1 MPSASISARLTTPR
15 VPFWNSDTHVV
26 EMYDGANYV
35 ILSRTL
41 EIAGVLTTQPVV
53 GVTAAGIYIDFIGP
67 YNLVYWTGQASIT
80 AYPFASAPDFVRTAA
95 GDVYRRGASGW
106 TNLTP
111 EPTSLIQ
118 VGRTGTDQAGVTA
131 GVRLIFNVVTLSR
144 GSNITYDPNTGIF
157 TLKKGLIYR
166 LTGAPSFANFVG
178 GGWLACQW
186 EDTAGTALDAR
197 SDDDG
202 ISISAA
208 SGINENNQNTA
219 FLLYAPQAD
228 MQVVLKCFAAGATAV
243 MRGNGPSR
251 AVIEQV

>member
-1 MPSASISARLTTPR
+1 MDRVNGLNWVNISTTP
-15 VPFWNSDTHVV
+15 
-26 EMYDGANYV
+26 
-35 ILSRTL
+35 
-41 EIAGVLTTQPVV
+41 
-53 GVTAAGIYIDFIGP
+53 GVTRRGFRSKNKAAG
-67 YNLVYWTGQASIT
+67 L
-80 AYPFASAPDFVRTAA
+80 
-95 GDVYRRGASGW
+95 SG
-106 TNLTP
+106 T
-111 EPTSLIQ
+111 E
-118 VGRTGTDQAGVTA
+118 VTA
-131 GVRLIFNVVTLSR
+131 DHMNASQEETLSR